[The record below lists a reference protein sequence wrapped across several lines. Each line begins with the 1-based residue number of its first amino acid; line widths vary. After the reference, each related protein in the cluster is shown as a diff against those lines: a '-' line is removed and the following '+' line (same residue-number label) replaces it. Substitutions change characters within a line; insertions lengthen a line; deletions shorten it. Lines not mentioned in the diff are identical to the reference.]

1 MFDAIKTSIESP
13 VGSFS
18 FVFGLMVFLG
28 WVIHYTTKFA
38 TKINIKHDSFNLRMD
53 KTESYLDEIRKD
65 VSFLKGQFDAVIG
78 IRDTTVKKKSPI
90 SLTDIGSEIA
100 KSNNLSTMIEGN
112 WNKIKETLKNAKTKN
127 PYDLQ
132 QFCMEKT
139 FVEPENF
146 FSDKDI
152 DRLKIIAYNSG
163 MPLLSI
169 TRIVGVIIRDKYF
182 SENGIELTEVDVFDP
197 N

>member
-1 MFDAIKTSIESP
+1 MFEAISTALESP

-18 FVFGLMVFLG
+18 FIFGVLVACG

-38 TKINIKHDSFNLRMD
+38 TKINMKHDLINSRMD
-53 KTESYLDEIRKD
+53 KTESYIDEIRKD
-65 VSFLKGQFDAVIG
+65 VSFLKGQFDAVVG
-78 IRDTTVKKKSPI
+78 IRDATVKKKSPI
-90 SLTDIGSEIA
+90 TLTDIGSEIA
-100 KSNNLSTMIEGN
+100 NKNNIATMIDSN
-112 WNKIKETLKNAKTKN
+112 WEKIKETIQSAKTQN

-139 FVEPENF
+139 FVESEKF

-152 DRLKIIAYNSG
+152 DNLKLIAYNSG

-169 TRIVGVIIRDKYF
+169 TRITGVIIRDKYF
-182 SENGIELTEVDVFDP
+182 SENGIELTEVDVYDP